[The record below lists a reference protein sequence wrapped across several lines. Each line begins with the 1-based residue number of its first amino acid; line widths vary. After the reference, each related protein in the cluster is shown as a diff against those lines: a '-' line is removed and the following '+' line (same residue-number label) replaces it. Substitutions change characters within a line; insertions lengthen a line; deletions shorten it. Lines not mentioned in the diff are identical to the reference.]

1 MDSNA
6 PWVAALGEVAGALA
20 TFAAVVV
27 ALVLASRDD
36 RRRHREN
43 LDRATAQAR
52 LVLAGDTGTRAV
64 GEGGPPF
71 KHELT
76 IFFANYSNRPV
87 LDVYAKAWPSD
98 HSLIEAPAWAVHS
111 RIVHPG
117 QDHPMVMKVTTPSA
131 QYGLAAWRVRWTDG
145 DGREWCVDQPRQHR
159 PLPLSGQAPRILLT
173 TERPRPRAGAQ
184 DGLEKGH
191 GRYYSRR
198 HWSAYRDRAV

>member
-76 IFFANYSNRPV
+76 IFFANYSDRPV
-87 LDVYAKAWPSD
+87 LDVYAEAWPSD
-98 HSLIEAPAWAVHS
+98 HSLKEAPSWAGHS

-117 QDHPMVMKVTTPSA
+117 QDHPMVMKVTTPLVPNTGW
-131 QYGLAAWRVRWTDG
+131 QLGGCDG
-145 DGREWCVDQPRQHR
+145 QTLMAVNGASTNRGNTGRSLSPARHR
-159 PLPLSGQAPRILLT
+159 GFINN
-173 TERPRPRAGAQ
+173 
-184 DGLEKGH
+184 
-191 GRYYSRR
+191 
-198 HWSAYRDRAV
+198 